1 MKNIS
6 VIFSSVALLGVL
18 ASSSCNSSHTKETAT
33 ATSTTATTTEIG
45 STSGKIAYVNIDSL
59 EANYELLKT
68 KREQFKAR
76 QEQMEGEL
84 EHSYQQMQNDA
95 ANLQKKYEANQLT
108 QSEGEAA
115 QKRLMQ
121 MKQSLETRKQ
131 ALTEQLMKEQE
142 TFNKDLK
149 TRLDAYLEE
158 YNKNKHFDYILS
170 YSASGSSILYAN
182 KQLDITKDVVAG
194 MNASAKSD
202 ANKK

>member
-6 VIFSSVALLGVL
+6 VIFSSVALLGIFAL
-18 ASSSCNSSHTKETAT
+18 SSCNSSHTKETAAT
-33 ATSTTATTTEIG
+33 TSTTATTTEMG
-45 STSGKIAYVNIDSL
+45 NTSGKIAYVNIDSL

>member
-1 MKNIS
+1 MPVHPFFALGRIAEEHCGNIADAGFAAFAF
-6 VIFSSVALLGVL
+6 FSLG
-18 ASSSCNSSHTKETAT
+18 
-33 ATSTTATTTEIG
+33 
-45 STSGKIAYVNIDSL
+45 DDD
-59 EANYELLKT
+59 
-68 KREQFKAR
+68 QFI
-76 QEQMEGEL
+76 
-84 EHSYQQMQNDA
+84 
-95 ANLQKKYEANQLT
+95 T
-108 QSEGEAA
+108 QAEGEAA

-158 YNKNKHFDYILS
+158 YNKTKHYDYILS

>member
-1 MKNIS
+1 M
-6 VIFSSVALLGVL
+6 A
-18 ASSSCNSSHTKETAT
+18 
-33 ATSTTATTTEIG
+33 
-45 STSGKIAYVNIDSL
+45 TSGKIAYVNIDSL

>member
-1 MKNIS
+1 MKHIFLVFGTIS
-6 VIFSSVALLGVL
+6 ILSATLFLC
-18 ASSSCNSSHTKETAT
+18 SCNQGHKPTTPATSVSETAT
-33 ATSTTATTTEIG
+33 G
-45 STSGKIAYVNIDSL
+45 SGSGKIAYVNIDSL
-59 EANYELLKT
+59 EANYELLKA
-68 KREQFKAR
+68 KREQFKTK

-95 ANLQKKYEANQLT
+95 AALQKKAEANQLT

-121 MKQSLETRKQ
+121 MRQSLETRKQ

-149 TRLDAYLEE
+149 TRLDAFLEE
-158 YNKNKHFDYILS
+158 FNKTRHYDYILS
-170 YSASGSSILYAN
+170 FSASGSSILYAN
-182 KQLDITKDVVAG
+182 KQLDITKEVVAG
-194 MNASAKSD
+194 MNASSKSD